1 MVGKCISVVAPG
13 VQGTKVNSRGK
24 EMAHGT
30 RLYSIAATRYG
41 DTLDGKTTTL
51 CVRRVRPAR
60 QPLAGKPPAG
70 KDSAVWWSSHPLHPP
85 HVAPLFAVGW
95 QCPGS
100 AQRVRRRPRC
110 KQSCS
115 LRPGYLWSG
124 ARGLGAG
131 ARGLEGRREEQ
142 SSTCKLPQEQSI
154 PLQPPQPPRST
165 VGQLAGGPVP
175 RCACMDF
182 LSPRGPEDTG
192 IKVSERCRGCAGD
205 VLGRGEGRG

>member
-1 MVGKCISVVAPG
+1 MHI
-13 VQGTKVNSRGK
+13 RG
-24 EMAHGT
+24 GT
-30 RLYSIAATRYG
+30 RGAG
-41 DTLDGKTTTL
+41 DQGEQPRQGDGSRHPPL
-51 CVRRVRPAR
+51 LHRRHPLRRQAGRQDHDALRAQGAPAL

-115 LRPGYLWSG
+115 LRPGYRWSG

-131 ARGLEGRREEQ
+131 ARGLEGRREKQ

-154 PLQPPQPPRST
+154 PLQPRQPPRST